1 MRFAITGDI
10 HLKKWPDVKFT
21 PEGVPLKLNEI
32 LEAFTFMCEYCVKNG
47 IDQLYILGDVNDS
60 KGLCST
66 LACVLF
72 KKILDSYKNIN
83 FIIIGGNHDACTG
96 GDHNNISS
104 VELLASSNVKVITQP
119 EVLDNITFIPWSKTI
134 AQDIKDA
141 QANDILLSHFA
152 LNSAIMGSGMVA
164 RTNIGPKD
172 LKKFRKVFIGDFHT
186 GQTVEHVSYVGSLI
200 PLNRSEGQDEKR
212 FIVVDSETLKFESV
226 KIETNYRKYY
236 TFDITEETNIKET
249 LAEIKK
255 LKEKGH
261 FVILKKNTK
270 DMPKELAN
278 YAENYSIIDN
288 FEEDTQIRGINSS
301 MTIADQMQKYLL
313 IQKVPEYLK
322 KKYMNI
328 GNEILSKT

>member
-66 LACVLF
+66 LAFVLF

-172 LKKFRKVFIGDFHT
+172 LKKFRKVFI
-186 GQTVEHVSYVGSLI
+186 
-200 PLNRSEGQDEKR
+200 
-212 FIVVDSETLKFESV
+212 
-226 KIETNYRKYY
+226 
-236 TFDITEETNIKET
+236 KET